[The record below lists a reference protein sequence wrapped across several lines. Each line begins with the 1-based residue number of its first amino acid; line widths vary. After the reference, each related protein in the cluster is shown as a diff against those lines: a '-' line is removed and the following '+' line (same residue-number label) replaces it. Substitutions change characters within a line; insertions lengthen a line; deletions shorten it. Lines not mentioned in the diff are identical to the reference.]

1 MNDFIDIN
9 AKDNNGDSAFS
20 LAFKNGCFEIAKMLK
35 AHHNFVQ
42 DPSLNGT
49 EILDSPKP
57 EPNANGEFIIVF
69 NMPQEELQDAIEDG
83 NFIQCFFLKTLEN
96 LKKILIFVDDL
107 GNLENIQPPA
117 IIPVRELE
125 VMKQPWPL
133 HQAAKKG
140 FIAFERRKNGKNI
153 GVKFNNLN

>member
-42 DPSLNGT
+42 DPNLNGT

-57 EPNANGEFIIVF
+57 DPNANGEFVIVF
-69 NMPQEELQDAIEDG
+69 NMPQEDLQDAIADG
-83 NFIQCFFLKTLEN
+83 KFIQCFPPNFFRKFEEN
-96 LKKILIFVDDL
+96 KIIFVDDFS
-107 GNLENIQPPA
+107 GNFENIQPPA

-140 FIAFERRKNGKNI
+140 FIAFERRKN
-153 GVKFNNLN
+153 